1 MELGSLPEDMHRLV
15 KLALDDGSAESV
27 EQAEENFRQY
37 RLAVC
42 IDPKD
47 AHDPQNQAALLTAV
61 ALGHRSFLGGVFV
74 ECPADVKK
82 VVPLPLG
89 STLGEA
95 IAELGGAI
103 GSADPDTPCIFIGGG
118 PREKRP
124 GFRIRTV
131 AEGWRGGIVPTH
143 SATRAESSP
152 PMILAAMLAAGLAI
166 NEAFLYVR
174 GGCPPA
180 GKRPVGLSLWNPSK
194 EVDWLKEG
202 DEPEL
207 VWLPDRLWLIGLG
220 HLGQAYLWGLGLLPY
235 ADSAKLSLM
244 LQDTDDI
251 TGSTE
256 STSILSDA
264 RMVGRKKTRAMAAWA
279 ERRGFRTRIC
289 ERLFT
294 DGWERRNDEPSVA
307 LCGVDNA
314 IARRA
319 LDQVGFDMVVEAGLG
334 RGPRDFQS
342 MRLHVLP
349 GTRGAPEIWKTT
361 ETSGGDTD
369 LPAYRHLAKSGA
381 LDDCG
386 VVQLAD
392 KAVGAPFVGAVAA
405 CLALSE
411 LLVVRHGGRTR
422 EFIDLDLLAIERRSS
437 ELSQKDFRKIN
448 LGCASAAFGQSG
460 DRP

>member
-1 MELGSLPEDMHRLV
+1 MELGSLPEDLHRLA

-27 EQAEENFRQY
+27 EQAEEIFRQY

-47 AHDPQNQAALLTAV
+47 AQDPQNQAALLTAV
-61 ALGHRSFLGGVFV
+61 ALGRRSFLGGVSV

-82 VVPLPLG
+82 AVPLPLG
-89 STLGEA
+89 LTLGEA
-95 IAELGGAI
+95 ITELGGAI
-103 GSADPDTPCIFIGGG
+103 GAADPDVPRVFIGGG
-118 PREKRP
+118 PRERRK

-131 AEGWRGGIVPTH
+131 SEGWRGGIVPAH
-143 SATRAESSP
+143 SAARAESGP
-152 PMILAAMLAAGLAI
+152 PMVLAAMLAAGLAI

-180 GKRPVGLSLWNPSK
+180 GKRPVGLSLWDPSK

-207 VWLPDRLWLIGLG
+207 AWLPDRLWLIGLG

-235 ADSAKLSLM
+235 ADSAKLFLM
-244 LQDTDDI
+244 LQDFDVI
-251 TGSTE
+251 TKSTE
-256 STSILSDA
+256 STSVLSDA
-264 RMVGRKKTRAMAAWA
+264 EMAGRKKTRAMAAWA
-279 ERRGFRTRIC
+279 ERRGFRTGIC
-289 ERLFT
+289 ERQFAS
-294 DGWERRNDEPSVA
+294 GWKRRDNEPGVA

-314 IARRA
+314 IARSA
-319 LDQVGFDMVVEAGLG
+319 LDQIGFDMVVEAGLG

-349 GTRGAPEIWKTT
+349 GTRPAREIWKTT
-361 ETSGGDTD
+361 ETSRGDTD
-369 LPAYRHLAKSGA
+369 PPAYRRLVENEV

-386 VVQLAD
+386 VAQLAG

-405 CLALSE
+405 CLVLSE
-411 LLVVRHGGRTR
+411 LLVVRHDGQAR
-422 EFIDLDLLAIERRSS
+422 EFMDLDLLALEHRSS
-437 ELSQKDFRKIN
+437 ELSQKDFRKTN
-448 LGCASAAFGQSG
+448 LGYASAASSQLGN
-460 DRP
+460 RP